1 MNIYSERINFL
12 KSKVKDNSFL
22 ITNDKNIYYFTGL
35 WDSNGYLLVTE
46 NNAYLLVDF
55 RYGEVAEKTVTS
67 ANVIVFD
74 SFFDALNKLAKEN
87 DINSCYFE
95 TNHMTVSQFKE
106 FAEKLNFSLFDSN
119 ILDNVIEEMRIIKD
133 SKEYTLMKKAQE
145 ITEQAYYNII
155 PLMKEGTTEREV
167 SVALEHQMK
176 LLGADDISFDL
187 ITITG
192 EKTSL
197 PHGVPSDKK
206 IKTGDFFTLDIG
218 ATYKGYHSD
227 MTRTVCICEPSE
239 EMKKVY
245 GIVLEAHNLAL
256 ASVKPGVKC
265 SEIDK
270 IARDYIYENGY
281 KGCFGHATGHGVGLD
296 IHEKPTVGPKCDT
309 ILKQGMV
316 ITIEPGIYL
325 KDKFGV
331 RIEDTVIVTENGY
344 KTFATIPKELTII

>member
-1 MNIYSERINFL
+1 MDIYSRRINLL

-55 RYGEVAEKTVTS
+55 RYGEIAEKTVTS

-74 SFFDALNKLAKEN
+74 SLFESLNKLAKEN
-87 DINSCYFE
+87 DIQTCYFE
-95 TNHMTVSQFKE
+95 TNHMTVSQFKG
-106 FAEKLNFSLFDSN
+106 FSKNLDFRL
-119 ILDNVIEEMRIIKD
+119 LDNNVLDNLIEEMRIVKD
-133 SKEYTLMKKAQE
+133 NEEYTLMKKAQE
-145 ITEQAYYNII
+145 ITEEAYYKIL
-155 PLMKEGTTEREV
+155 PMLKEGVTEREV
-167 SVALEHQMK
+167 SVSLEHQMK

-206 IKTGDFFTLDIG
+206 IKTGDFFTFDIG
-218 ATYKGYHSD
+218 VTYKGYHSD
-227 MTRTVCICEPSE
+227 MTRTVSIGEPSE

-245 GIVLEAHNLAL
+245 NIVLEAHSKAL
-256 ASVKPGVKC
+256 SSVQPGMKC

-281 KGCFGHATGHGVGLD
+281 TGCFGHSTGHGVGLD
-296 IHEKPTVGPKCDT
+296 IHEKPAVGPKCDT
-309 ILKQGMV
+309 ILKRGMV